1 MVFKEDL
8 QFRRGLESLALEIKE
23 KKINISNEQE
33 TKQHLIIPFIKLL
46 GYDTFN
52 PLEFKLEFTADFGM
66 KKGEKVDYAILKDN
80 KPIIF
85 IEAKPVNEI
94 LDKVDAQLSRY
105 FNAFSETRF
114 SIITNGEEYRFF
126 SDTQKQN
133 VMDKTPFLTVN
144 FSNLKESDFQ
154 NLVQFKKENYNE
166 ENLCNIAQELHDI
179 TTINTLLKNLIK
191 NPTDD
196 FIKFLIRAAMPEK
209 TITTKFLERMNPIV
223 KKAIS
228 TSILE
233 STEVRIKDQQKDSQK
248 IPTVKDGKKEKPIGS
263 PIPETKSIQPDLIKS
278 TELTDEELKSF
289 ETVKTILK
297 KAGRDISNL
306 TSKDTIYYFSI
317 NNGLTTKWFL
327 RLYLSENKKS
337 INVRINTPNI
347 ELLTKGFQIK
357 EYPGSGVTD
366 IRINSIE
373 DLKKLDT
380 LIIACFDEVNK
391 G

>member
-248 IPTVKDGKKEKPIGS
+248 IPTVKDGKKEKPISS